1 MIVFFPLCSV
11 LTIGFGQAGYSMIED
26 EWSGEGSTL
35 EICLAV
41 SGGTVDR
48 TVVVSVADQDGTAI
62 GTYIT
67 ILCSYMNGEKDLLR
81 YSSTVRLLSA

>member
-35 EICLAV
+35 EICLTV

-62 GTYIT
+62 GMYNIMYI
-67 ILCSYMNGEKDLLR
+67 YEWGEGSMC
-81 YSSTVRLLSA
+81 SSTVQLLSA